1 MEQRT
6 AGFWEK
12 FPGLVWS
19 NPNASD
25 AVQIRAALTEPRF
38 EVLLEIAQQFGLER
52 LRAEWAVLTEEGTAE
67 TRRAQPIV
75 ERIFGN
81 IEKGFALA
89 ATGNWK
95 AWDYLKVNGTSRA
108 VPGICYQ

>member
-1 MEQRT
+1 MDDYVRAVYAPSMEERT

-25 AVQIRAALTEPRF
+25 AVQIRAALTQPRF
-38 EVLLEIAQQFGLER
+38 ETLLQIAQEFGLKR
-52 LRAEWAVLTEEGTAE
+52 VRAEWKVLTDEATTE
-67 TRRAQPIV
+67 TKRARPIV
-75 ERIFGN
+75 ERILGN

-89 ATGNWK
+89 TKGN
-95 AWDYLKVNGTSRA
+95 
-108 VPGICYQ
+108 